1 MSSATVI
8 YDITREGPGA
18 IRVIMLLGWLAGIAG
33 AVWTFRKA
41 PRGKRPV
48 LLVALWLP
56 GWLALGGFA
65 VGIVFVGHFRNRAWA
80 ASGSC
85 EVVEG
90 PVSAYHPQDHS
101 KKGDYETLSVD
112 GHTWQYADFVLSP
125 GYRGKP
131 PIQSLVTPGTCV
143 RITSHD
149 GNILKL
155 EVLERWP

>member
-1 MSSATVI
+1 MSTATVI
-8 YDITREGPGA
+8 YDITHEGPGA
-18 IRVIMLLGWLAGIAG
+18 IRLIMLLGWLGGIAG
-33 AVWTFRKA
+33 ALWTFRTA

-56 GWLALGGFA
+56 GWLLLGGLA
-65 VGIVFVGHFRNRAWA
+65 VWIVFVGHFRNRAWA
-80 ASGSC
+80 ASGAC

-101 KKGDYETLSVD
+101 KKGDYEALTVD

-125 GYRGKP
+125 GYRGTP
-131 PIQSLVTPGTCV
+131 SIRSLVTPGRRV
-143 RITSHD
+143 RVTSHD

-155 EVLERWP
+155 ELLDK